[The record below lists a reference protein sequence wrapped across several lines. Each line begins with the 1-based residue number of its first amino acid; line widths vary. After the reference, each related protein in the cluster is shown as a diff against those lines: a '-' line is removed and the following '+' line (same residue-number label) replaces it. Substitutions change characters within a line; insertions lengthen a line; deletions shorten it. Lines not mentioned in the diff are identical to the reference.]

1 MTLSYPIPA
10 SASSQSPARHRQGPG
25 PIGLTLGALLG
36 AVLGLVLALAPSAP
50 AHAQAPS
57 EPGQPA
63 AKPQEFSEAERLLFM
78 GKQMA
83 RIKPPA
89 TLRYSFRKSGSL
101 EEAFEDRV
109 VLNFKRTA
117 AGTCCAVVGDFL
129 TGARRLDLPEVENA
143 EANPVLLYFLERDI
157 RDMKR
162 LTQGSP
168 NYYRKRI
175 RMAAFEGAKVSTV
188 SVQYQ
193 GKPVAA
199 KQIDL
204 APYDD
209 DPARVRYE
217 KFARKTYRFLV
228 SDAVPGGVVGM
239 RSLMQSGTDGAP
251 PMILEELFLEGVALP

>member
-1 MTLSYPIPA
+1 M
-10 SASSQSPARHRQGPG
+10 
-25 PIGLTLGALLG
+25 GLALGALR
-36 AVLGLVLALAPSAP
+36 GLMLALVIVAP
-50 AHAQAPS
+50 AQAQTTS
-57 EPGQPA
+57 EPGQAA

-89 TLRYSFRKSGSL
+89 TLRYTFRKSGAL
-101 EEAFEDRV
+101 EEAFDDRV

-157 RDMKR
+157 REMKR
-162 LTQGSP
+162 LTQWSP

-175 RMAAFEGAKVSTV
+175 RMAAFEAAKVSTV
-188 SVQYQ
+188 SVRYQ
-193 GKPVAA
+193 GNSVAA

-204 APYDD
+204 APYDE
-209 DPARVRYE
+209 DPARSRYE
-217 KFARKTYRFLV
+217 KFARKTYRFLM